1 MKEEKEKEKEKENG
15 KKINKNNLKI
25 LFLVLFPKRDLN
37 IRCSQERRDTGEN

>member
-25 LFLVLFPKRDLN
+25 LFLVLFSERDLN
-37 IRCSQERRDTGEN
+37 IKRSQERRDTGEN